1 MYQEEVDSGRADIL
15 SDSGTGYYAGLT
27 PTAMPMVPRFVNV
40 AAVEAAHQNLAAR
53 PSSVP
58 ASSHIPRVQHDFDSG
73 SVDIAQGGI
82 DADTNDQGL
91 CLSMVRFLIKNS
103 FFHPPHT
110 HAHAHAPAP
119 IYFACV
125 VATMGLASCSWNQGG
140 RGQVLA
146 NDAPRQA
153 VDRCRSQ
160 EAFAGG
166 DEAGDRPAP
175 GAVIHWCASTQN
187 LSHQLCSG
195 LCGHRGLPHPG
206 TISGLHP
213 RRETLAK

>member
-40 AAVEAAHQNLAAR
+40 AAASTAHQNLAAR

-110 HAHAHAPAP
+110 HAHAHAPHLL
-119 IYFACV
+119 CV
-125 VATMGLASCSWNQGG
+125 RSGNHGPRFLFVESRWSRAGPGQRRTEASCGSLPQ
-140 RGQVLA
+140 
-146 NDAPRQA
+146 PR
-153 VDRCRSQ
+153 S
-160 EAFAGG
+160 
-166 DEAGDRPAP
+166 
-175 GAVIHWCASTQN
+175 
-187 LSHQLCSG
+187 L
-195 LCGHRGLPHPG
+195 
-206 TISGLHP
+206 
-213 RRETLAK
+213 RRRR